1 MFDQLRKR
9 KTKRGMGPGSVVY
22 VGPDR
27 TKPVRLTVI
36 RYNADHFERE
46 DNISLDECCLD
57 RSEGEVLWVNVDGVH
72 DIKVVSAVGEKFGLH
87 PMLIEDIAH
96 TGQRPKLEDM
106 DTYLYTVLRMLRYD
120 EKNNCVISEQI
131 SLALGPGYVL
141 TFQEEESGDVFEP
154 VRVRLTSNKGR
165 ARRLGADYLFFAL
178 LDAIVDEYF
187 VVLEKLGD
195 EIESLEEALLS
206 TPTKDALETLHA
218 VRREALFFRKY
229 VWPLREVIARLQ
241 KQEDDLITRETGFFL
256 RDLYDHTIQV
266 LDTIETFRDILSGMA
281 DLYLSNISLKLNETM
296 KFLTIFSTMFI
307 PLTFLAGVW
316 GMNFKSMPE
325 LQWPYGYAAAL
336 TVMAA
341 VALSMWRYFVRRQW
355 M

>member
-1 MFDQLRKR
+1 MFDQLRKHR
-9 KTKRGMGPGSVVY
+9 SKRGLAPGSVVY

-27 TKPVRLTVI
+27 VTPVRLTVI
-36 RYNADHFERE
+36 RYNAEHFERE
-46 DNISLDECCLD
+46 DELELEKCCLE
-57 RSEGEVLWVNVDGVH
+57 RGEGEVLWVNVDGVH
-72 DIKVVSAVGEKFGLH
+72 DINVVSAIGEKFGLH

-106 DTYLYTVLRMLRYD
+106 DAYLYTMLRMLRYD
-120 EKNNCVISEQI
+120 EKNSCVISEQI
-131 SLALGPGYVL
+131 SLILGPGYVL
-141 TFQEEESGDVFEP
+141 TFQEEAGGDVFEP
-154 VRVRLTSNKGR
+154 LRQRLASNKGR
-165 ARRLGADYLFFAL
+165 SRKLGADYLFFAL

-281 DLYLSNISLKLNETM
+281 DLYLSNISLKLNEIM

-325 LQWPYGYAAAL
+325 LQWPFGYPLAL
-336 TVMAA
+336 AVMFS
-341 VALSMWRYFVRRQW
+341 VALGMWRYFVRKKW
-355 M
+355 L